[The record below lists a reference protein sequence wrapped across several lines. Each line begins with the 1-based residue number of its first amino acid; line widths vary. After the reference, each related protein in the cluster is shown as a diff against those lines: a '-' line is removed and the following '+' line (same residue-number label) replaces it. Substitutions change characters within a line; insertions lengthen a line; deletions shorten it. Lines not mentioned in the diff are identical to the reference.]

1 MKLCT
6 IIVLAQALAIS
17 AEYCGGKFTFIN
29 GETCSSGKTVYCCI
43 RQELGPKDGYQT
55 QRTCE
60 PATNNNGQKTT
71 PQCDEGRGAG
81 FCCN

>member
-17 AEYCGGKFTFIN
+17 AEYCGGKFTFN
-29 GETCSSGKTVYCCI
+29 YGEKCNSGKTAYCCI
-43 RQELGPKDGYQT
+43 RQELGPKEGYET

-60 PATNNNGQKTT
+60 PAINKNGQQTT
-71 PQCDEGRGAG
+71 PQCDGGQSAG